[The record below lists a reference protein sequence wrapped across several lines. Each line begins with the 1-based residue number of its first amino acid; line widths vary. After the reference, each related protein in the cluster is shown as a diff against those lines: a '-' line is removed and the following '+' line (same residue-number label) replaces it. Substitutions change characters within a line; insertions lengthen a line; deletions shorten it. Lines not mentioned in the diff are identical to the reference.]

1 MPPCVMPRFEE
12 LPMAL
17 RIFSAAAFAA
27 AMLATPALASDIHY
41 TVQTVKPVNAQTVI
55 AGRVLWRCAGTT
67 CVAAKNG
74 RRDATVCSRLQREVG
89 DIASFT
95 AGDETFDDAA
105 LAKCNKA

>member
-1 MPPCVMPRFEE
+1 MT
-12 LPMAL
+12 L
-17 RIFSAAAFAA
+17 RILSAAALAT
-27 AMLATPALASDIHY
+27 AMLAAPVQARDIHY
-41 TVQTVKPVNAQTVI
+41 TVQTVKPVKAKTVI

-89 DIASFT
+89 DIATFT
-95 AGDETFDDAA
+95 AGDETLDAAA